1 MRRGIGGLTIGI
13 WIVLHGFG
21 FAQDVTTV
29 SSCPNKPALPITFQV
44 DCSHVSDPATRQQCK
59 PFAENQACKVFWAY
73 RRITGINLEDSCK
86 TYTYTI
92 YDADKW
98 PHSRGE
104 GGLEV
109 RCGSDYIADYS
120 VLPKSEIGPY
130 DVHEMLHVYQNEIGA
145 LPYAHIFFGPAM
157 AEARKEV
164 GDNRGYWDAM
174 TQLKREMAMT
184 QVAFQKGS
192 VRPENECLT
201 AELYIES
208 NLYVE
213 NPKNLELFYRKLEP
227 GRSKDMADRQ
237 RRFNRMFDL
246 VSGGKEKQYLLSH
259 CPAF

>member
-1 MRRGIGGLTIGI
+1 MRRGVGLLPAGLWLFLTASA
-13 WIVLHGFG
+13 FS
-21 FAQDVTTV
+21 QDVMTI
-29 SSCPNKPALPITFQV
+29 SSCPNQPALPLTFQV
-44 DCSHVSDPATRQQCK
+44 DCSHVSDLSTKQACK

-98 PHSRGE
+98 PHPKGE

-109 RCGSDYIADYS
+109 RCGSDYITDYS
-120 VLPKSEIGPY
+120 VAVKSQIGPY
-130 DVHEMLHVYQNEIGA
+130 DVHEMLHVYQSELGA

-157 AEARKEV
+157 AEARKEA

-184 QVAFQKGS
+184 EVAFQKGT
-192 VRPENECLT
+192 VRPESECLT
-201 AELYIES
+201 AELYMES
-208 NLYVE
+208 SLYVQ
-213 NPKNLELFYRKLEP
+213 NPKNLEQFYRKLER

-237 RRFNRMFDL
+237 RRFNRMFAEI
-246 VSGGKEKQYLLSH
+246 SGGKAKPYLQQH
-259 CPAF
+259 CPPF